1 MANMESIGLSFV
13 IGAAISNTFRRGI
26 RTVNSDVN
34 NIGNSIRSLSRERIN
49 INNQI
54 RLNPNDAEKFSSR
67 LSEINR
73 ELSKLRALRRINVIF
88 ESNMKELKSN
98 LASLG
103 KITAGI
109 AVGAGIMS
117 MPVKT
122 AIEFEQSMLNVKS
135 VINGITEEEF
145 KALNDEAKRLG
156 AETSFSA
163 SEAAEGMKYL
173 AMAGFNTNQII
184 ASMPGLLDMA
194 KAGVIDLGRASDI
207 SSNILSAFGISANEM
222 GRVADTLTM
231 AFTTSNTTLESLGY
245 TMKYVGPIARG
256 AGMSLEEAAAM
267 AGLLGNV
274 GIQGEMAGTQLRA
287 MINRL
292 SAPVGPAQK
301 KLEELGI
308 TVKDSTGNLRPMIE
322 LLAEMEKKTA
332 NMGNADRLGAF
343 KTIFGEEAVSG
354 LSELVNQAGKGGIS
368 KYLDIVKK
376 SAGKASE
383 VAKIQMSGVKGTIDE
398 LSSAAEGLSITFANL
413 FLPAI
418 KSIANGMKSLTNT
431 LNSFIETHPVLTRGV
446 FYAVTGFT
454 AYLAVVRM
462 LMIAKSA
469 LAVGT
474 TLLASK
480 TLFLNG
486 VVVTTS
492 IVTKAAALAQWALN
506 AALLANPIG
515 IVVAGI
521 AALIGVGVLLY
532 RNWNKISSFFI
543 TAWENIKSAVA
554 GGFEFIS
561 NLLPKIMET
570 ILKPFETLKNGV
582 AKVKSFLF
590 GEDKDSKVEVNKVTN
605 YKPIDELPDSST
617 VRVAYNTA
625 VPPTIPITKTPNVSN
640 YYEQGGLVQQ
650 HSISNNMNAPVNY
663 SPNIT
668 INGPANKNEIQ
679 EATKLSQ
686 KEFEKMYKQ
695 QTYNNARLSY
705 VSY

>member
-1 MANMESIGLSFV
+1 MSIKKVGLSFT
-13 IGAAISNTFRRGI
+13 IGTALSSAFKSNFK
-26 RTVNSDVN
+26 TVNS
-34 NIGNSIRSLSRERIN
+34 SISSISVGIKSLSKERLDISKQIN
-49 INNQI
+49 
-54 RLNPNDAEKFSSR
+54 LNPANADKFKTR

-103 KITAGI
+103 KITTGI

-368 KYLDIVKK
+368 KYLDIVKN
-376 SAGKASE
+376 STGKASE

-480 TLFLNG
+480 TLILNG
-486 VVVTTS
+486 VVTTTS
-492 IVTKAAALAQWALN
+492 VITKVMTVAQWALN
-506 AALLANPIG
+506 SALLANPVGLVI
-515 IVVAGI
+515 AGI
-521 AALIGVGVLLY
+521 AGLIGAGVALY
-532 RNWNKISSFFI
+532 KNWEKISSFFVS
-543 TAWENIKSAVA
+543 AWESIKSAVSA
-554 GGFEFIS
+554 GFEYIS
-561 NLLPKIMET
+561 GMLPKIMEK
-570 ILKPFETLKNGV
+570 ILAPFEAVKNGV

-590 GEDKDSKVEVNKVTN
+590 GDNQENNVKLNTTTIYKPVETSAIPVNQSVITPVTN
-605 YKPIDELPDSST
+605 
-617 VRVAYNTA
+617 
-625 VPPTIPITKTPNVSN
+625 TPNIAG
-640 YYEQGGLVQQ
+640 YYEKGGAVQK
-650 HSISNNMNAPVNY
+650 HSLNNSVNAPVNY

-679 EATKLSQ
+679 EAVKLSQ
-686 KEFEKMYKQ
+686 KEFEKMYNQ
-695 QTYNNARLSY
+695 QLYNNARLSY
-705 VSY
+705 GNY